1 MAEIL
6 PMTEADLEA
15 KARLHVRC
23 WHETYEGL
31 VPQAWLDENITYGR
45 MLARQRRIGW
55 ERVLLAWDRG
65 VPVGFA
71 SWEDEARAWAG
82 RRGVSEVSSIY
93 LLRSHQERGMGR
105 ALMEAALMEAALER
119 CAHESVALLVLAGN
133 DRAIGFHEHLGF
145 SLTGRSVADEPLTE
159 LEMLR

>member
-23 WHETYEGL
+23 WHEAYEGL

-82 RRGVSEVSSIY
+82 RRDVSEVSSIY
-93 LLRSHQERGMGR
+93 LLRSHQGRGMGR
-105 ALMEAALMEAALER
+105 ALMEAALER

-145 SLTGRSVADEPLTE
+145 SLTGRSVAEEPLIE

>member
-23 WHETYEGL
+23 WHEAYEGL
-31 VPQAWLDENITYGR
+31 VPQDWLDENITYGR

-93 LLRSHQERGMGR
+93 LLRSHQGRGVGR
-105 ALMEAALMEAALER
+105 ALMEAALER

>member
-23 WHETYEGL
+23 WHEAYEGL
-31 VPQAWLDENITYGR
+31 VPQDWLDENITYGR

-71 SWEDEARAWAG
+71 SWEDEARACAG

-93 LLRSHQERGMGR
+93 LLRSHQGRGVGR
-105 ALMEAALMEAALER
+105 ALMEAALER

>member
-1 MAEIL
+1 MSDVAEIL

-15 KARLHVRC
+15 KAHLHVRC
-23 WHETYEGL
+23 WHEAYEGL
-31 VPQAWLDENITYGR
+31 VPQDWLDENITYER

-93 LLRSHQERGMGR
+93 LLRSHQGRGMGR
-105 ALMEAALMEAALER
+105 ALMEAALER
-119 CAHESVALLVLAGN
+119 CAHESVTLLVLAGN
-133 DRAIGFHEHLGF
+133 ERAIGFHEHLGF
-145 SLTGRSVADEPLTE
+145 SLTGRSVADEPLIE

>member
-23 WHETYEGL
+23 WHEAYEGL
-31 VPQAWLDENITYGR
+31 VPQAWLDENITYER

-82 RRGVSEVSSIY
+82 CRGISEVSSIY
-93 LLRSHQERGMGR
+93 LLRSHQGRGVGR
-105 ALMEAALMEAALER
+105 TRSATLL
-119 CAHESVALLVLAGN
+119 CAQRSSAALLVLAGN
-133 DRAIGFHEHLGF
+133 DRAVGFYEHLGF

>member
-15 KARLHVRC
+15 KAHLHVRC
-23 WHETYEGL
+23 WHEAYEGL
-31 VPQAWLDENITYGR
+31 VPQDWLDENITYER

-93 LLRSHQERGMGR
+93 LLRSHQGRGVGR
-105 ALMEAALMEAALER
+105 
-119 CAHESVALLVLAGN
+119 ALLVLAGN
-133 DRAIGFHEHLGF
+133 ERAIGFYEHLGF

>member
-93 LLRSHQERGMGR
+93 LLRSHQGRGVGR
-105 ALMEAALMEAALER
+105 ALMEAALER

-133 DRAIGFHEHLGF
+133 DRAIGFYEHLGF
-145 SLTGRSVADEPLTE
+145 SLTGRIVANEPLTE

>member
-93 LLRSHQERGMGR
+93 LLRSHQGRGVGR
-105 ALMEAALMEAALER
+105 ALMEAALER

-133 DRAIGFHEHLGF
+133 DRAIGFYEPLGF